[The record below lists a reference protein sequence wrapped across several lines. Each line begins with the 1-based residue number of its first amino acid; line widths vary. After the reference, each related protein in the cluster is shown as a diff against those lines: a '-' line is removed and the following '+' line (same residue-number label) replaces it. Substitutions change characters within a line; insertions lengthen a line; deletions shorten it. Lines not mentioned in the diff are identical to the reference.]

1 MQNDHLPVTAYI
13 VWSLE
18 EAGYGKDPRTLK
30 GLEYIREFR
39 SQAKDAYVAALVA
52 NALVAADV
60 KASNSASPVL
70 DPSTTAVLDQLAGTA
85 VHDGDASYWPSDI
98 ATFMGA
104 EGQVGSVET
113 TALTA
118 YAFLRSGVHTDL
130 ANAALTYLIRQKDSS
145 GTWQTTQ
152 ATVLTLKALIMS
164 IRAGAEKVNAS
175 VKVTLNGSQA
185 HTVQV
190 TPDNFDVVQL
200 ISFSDVNVGRDNQ
213 VELSVQGQGNLMY
226 QVSGSYYLPWDKLA
240 DYPDQA
246 PAQDLV
252 KIDVAYDRTE
262 LAVNDSVAVNVT
274 VTLNK
279 AGGHAD
285 SAMVDLGLP
294 PGFTLQTEDL
304 DALIANSKDTPK
316 DYVYPT
322 IRRYEMTDRQVLLYI
337 QNLSDGIPL
346 RFSYHLL
353 ARFPLKAQAPASTA
367 YDYYN
372 PSVSGEAQPQV
383 ITVK

>member
-1 MQNDHLPVTAYI
+1 V
-13 VWSLE
+13 
-18 EAGYGKDPRTLK
+18 
-30 GLEYIREFR
+30 
-39 SQAKDAYVAALVA
+39 
-52 NALVAADV
+52 
-60 KASNSASPVL
+60 
-70 DPSTTAVLDQLAGTA
+70 
-85 VHDGDASYWPSDI
+85 
-98 ATFMGA
+98 
-104 EGQVGSVET
+104 
-113 TALTA
+113 
-118 YAFLRSGVHTDL
+118 
-130 ANAALTYLIRQKDSS
+130 
-145 GTWQTTQ
+145 
-152 ATVLTLKALIMS
+152 
-164 IRAGAEKVNAS
+164 
-175 VKVTLNGSQA
+175 
-185 HTVQV
+185 
-190 TPDNFDVVQL
+190 
-200 ISFSDVNVGRDNQ
+200 
-213 VELSVQGQGNLMY
+213 
-226 QVSGSYYLPWDKLA
+226 DKLA
-240 DYPDQA
+240 NYPDQA

-337 QNLSDGIPL
+337 QNLSDGMPL